1 MGLNVAPAKAE
12 KHLDGF
18 GAAEIYQEVG
28 SLFSAKR
35 ERDTAADL
43 SAKTLSIADR
53 KLRATIGFSYLFP
66 HESRRSGIFEHEL
79 ERFGYYLEF
88 TKNHLQQFSPNS
100 WKEFIKDYSIPLIF
114 KANVASHNLVKTF
127 ATRKP
132 AQHVVERTAE
142 YEVLNEC
149 AINGILDDVR
159 KTTKKY
165 VRNEAQKEYLLDAVL
180 AALSRIYQ
188 GDAHRLVSRSM
199 LQHVS
204 KEALFM
210 YAFVLSKLER
220 RDVFSS
226 YARKENVTNKIPVQW
241 DFSWN

>member
-1 MGLNVAPAKAE
+1 MGLNTAPARSEA
-12 KHLDGF
+12 HLNGF
-18 GAAEIYQEVG
+18 GASEIHQEVD
-28 SLFSAKR
+28 SLFSDKR
-35 ERDTAADL
+35 ARDAVTDI
-43 SAKTLSIADR
+43 SRKTLSVADR
-53 KLRATIGFSYLFP
+53 KLRAVIGLSYLFP
-66 HESRRSGIFEHEL
+66 HDSRRSGIFEHEL
-79 ERFGYYLEF
+79 ERLGYYLEF
-88 TKNHLQQFSPNS
+88 TKNQLQQFSPNS

-149 AINGILDDVR
+149 ANDGVLDDVR
-159 KTTKKY
+159 KTAKKY
-165 VRNEAQKEYLLDAVL
+165 VHEEAQQEYLLDAVM

-188 GDAHRLVSRSM
+188 GDAQRLVSNSM